1 MDALQTTKN
10 WIGALTDITLMLL
23 GLAIALGLLVG
34 AGKVTFFTDVTKNLM
49 DFVKLLGDGG
59 LVGLIV
65 LGIILWLFGNRKV
78 A

>member
-1 MDALQTTKN
+1 MDALHTAKN
-10 WIGALTDITLMLL
+10 WIGALTDIALMLL

-34 AGKVTFFTDVTKNLM
+34 TNLPFFGNVTKNLM
-49 DFVKLLGDGG
+49 EFVAALGAGG

-65 LGIILWLFGNRKV
+65 LGVVLWLFSNRSL